1 MRACQ
6 VSRALSD
13 TARHRSIDSSSYTRF
28 LLTQL
33 DGNVEVIFADVP
45 EVPPSAM
52 GRFFPN
58 HLPFRFATA
67 NAALVHSLTRAAS
80 S

>member
-13 TARHRSIDSSSYTRF
+13 TAHHRGIGSSSYTRF

-33 DGNVEVIFADVP
+33 DGNVEVIFADLP
-45 EVPPSAM
+45 EVEARGVPAARGGQWTALQVSALLRR
-52 GRFFPN
+52 G
-58 HLPFRFATA
+58 
-67 NAALVHSLTRAAS
+67 S
-80 S
+80 